1 MSLLHSL
8 QVATVTCL
16 LLVSSA
22 AFATEKVPILI
33 HAGGSTYKFNVEI
46 ADTADERAKGL
57 MYREHLD
64 SNEGMLFIYPVAQPV
79 SFWMKNT
86 PLPLDMLFIDV
97 DGKIINVA
105 AMAKPFDTNPISSK
119 GSAIAVLEILGGAA
133 VQLGIQSGDRVEW
146 PVQDT
151 APTR

>member
-8 QVATVTCL
+8 QVAASTCL
-16 LLVSSA
+16 LLVA
-22 AFATEKVPILI
+22 GVAFASEKVPVLI

-46 ADTADERAKGL
+46 ADTVDERAKGL
-57 MYREHLD
+57 MYREHLGA
-64 SNEGMLFIYPVAQPV
+64 NEGMLFLYPVARPI

-97 DGKIINVA
+97 DGKVINIA
-105 AMAKPFDTNPISSK
+105 GMTKPFDTSPISSE

-133 VQLGIQSGDRVEW
+133 EQLGIQPGDRVEW
-146 PVQDT
+146 PSQSA
-151 APTR
+151 APIR

>member
-1 MSLLHSL
+1 MYLLHSL
-8 QVATVTCL
+8 QVVTTTCL
-16 LLVSSA
+16 LLVSGT

-33 HAGGSTYKFNVEI
+33 HASGSTYKFNAEV

-64 SNEGMLFIYPVAQPV
+64 ANEGMLFLYPVAQPV

-97 DGKIINVA
+97 DSRVINVA
-105 AMAKPFDTNPISSK
+105 AMAKPFDTNPISSE
-119 GSAIAVLEILGGAA
+119 GSAIAVLEILGGTAE
-133 VQLGIQSGDRVEW
+133 QLGIQSGDRVEW

-151 APTR
+151 VPTR